1 MKSCE
6 ARVDY
11 IKNNELV
18 KTVPL
23 LYTVWAGVEA
33 PMYVDMYVDCGRGGE
48 GIGRGLTVVGEFDF
62 AKTSIMYLVILS
74 H

>member
-23 LYTVWAGVEA
+23 LYTVWTGVEA
-33 PMYVDMYVDCGRGGE
+33 PMYVDMYVDCGRGGGALAE
-48 GIGRGLTVVGEFDF
+48 V
-62 AKTSIMYLVILS
+62 
-74 H
+74 